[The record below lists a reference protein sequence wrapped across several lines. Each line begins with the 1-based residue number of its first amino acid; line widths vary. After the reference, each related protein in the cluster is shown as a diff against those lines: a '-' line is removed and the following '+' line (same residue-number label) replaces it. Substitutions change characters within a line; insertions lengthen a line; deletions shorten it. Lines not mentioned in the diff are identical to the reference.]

1 MTDKIVWVGGQVPAQ
16 LSERLK
22 RVADQNERSM
32 AAELRVAVRAHVEAH
47 ENEEKAA

>member
-16 LSERLK
+16 LSDRLK
-22 RVADQNERSM
+22 KVADRNDRSM

-47 ENEEKAA
+47 ESEDKAA